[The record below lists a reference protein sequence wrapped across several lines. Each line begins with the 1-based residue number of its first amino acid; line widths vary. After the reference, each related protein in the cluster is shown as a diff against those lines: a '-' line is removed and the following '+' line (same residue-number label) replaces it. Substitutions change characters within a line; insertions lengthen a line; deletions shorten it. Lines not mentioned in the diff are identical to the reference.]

1 MANEIITVLF
11 QQRLLAKA
19 LYDNVA
25 ESPDELAFKRGDLIT
40 ILEQDTG
47 GLEGWWLCSL
57 RGKQGIAPGNRLKM
71 VTGQVANHVRAHT
84 MDNPEP
90 NVDQEWNR
98 RSWDGSS
105 NKVCYYLHT
114 CSYFLIDSINNCLCH
129 RNKLFGGILTVLLWH
144 SLGIWQ

>member
-1 MANEIITVLF
+1 MIEGCVFLYF

-19 LYDNVA
+19 LYDNDA

-40 ILEQDTG
+40 VIEQETG

-71 VTGQVANHVRAHT
+71 VTGVMANHMRSHT
-84 MDNPEP
+84 VDIPVSSA
-90 NVDQEWNR
+90 NVEQDWNR

-105 NKVCYYLHT
+105 NKVH
-114 CSYFLIDSINNCLCH
+114 
-129 RNKLFGGILTVLLWH
+129 
-144 SLGIWQ
+144 